1 MGTIRY
7 DEARTHFSEL
17 LDQEKASRAWHQSL
31 SLGSGTRGR
40 CSHVEALNIARCPP
54 EESIVGVVLVQVA
67 NVHPRVGGAFH
78 QSRGRSRR
86 SGAREARFRGSQAAH
101 RPRTAELPHHPQCQ
115 REPDSAGRSWS
126 RRCRR
131 AAGVQLHDQRQPA
144 PGHVVA
150 GIADHRKG
158 FAGLI
163 RLRPWRR
170 RTDGGQAFGI
180 RQPSLGR

>member
-7 DEARTHFSEL
+7 EEARTHFSEL

-86 SGAREARFRGSQAAH
+86 SGPRGPGGTVPRITSPSSAANRTTPAPSSMPGLAGQAGTH
-101 RPRTAELPHHPQCQ
+101 
-115 REPDSAGRSWS
+115 
-126 RRCRR
+126 RR
-131 AAGVQLHDQRQPA
+131 ADSWA
-144 PGHVVA
+144 
-150 GIADHRKG
+150 
-158 FAGLI
+158 
-163 RLRPWRR
+163 WRAIPTYR
-170 RTDGGQAFGI
+170 
-180 RQPSLGR
+180 SLLP